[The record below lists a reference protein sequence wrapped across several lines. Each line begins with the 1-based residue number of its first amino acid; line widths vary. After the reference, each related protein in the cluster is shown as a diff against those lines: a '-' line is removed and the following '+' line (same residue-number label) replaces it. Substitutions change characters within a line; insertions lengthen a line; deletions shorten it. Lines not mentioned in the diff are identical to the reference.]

1 MERNRNKFVDGGV
14 NGLTAGV
21 VLDMHGNV
29 TDKQAGF
36 PGPLTQCEPQ
46 TSGVHTDIQTHERMR
61 SVCTVTGCHNS
72 CHPAQGRTH
81 IPVDL
86 GHICSMV
93 VDLFS
98 YCWGENLVPNHA
110 KYIR

>member
-1 MERNRNKFVDGGV
+1 MSTKWMERNRNKSVDGGV
-14 NGLTAGV
+14 NGSTAGV

-36 PGPLTQCEPQ
+36 PGPLTQGSPHKRTNTQ
-46 TSGVHTDIQTHERMR
+46 TYAG

-72 CHPAQGRTH
+72 RHPAQGRTH
-81 IPVDL
+81 ILVGL
-86 GHICSMV
+86 GYICLMA

-98 YCWGENLVPNHA
+98 
-110 KYIR
+110 